1 MVGSE
6 RRRWGR
12 YACEEQAAMP
22 LLRIATSPA
31 ADDAIN
37 TFAKDISLG
46 GCSFE
51 LDRATNLSHPM
62 PLIKVFLPGGLGTL
76 ELEGRIAWQRPG
88 EKGMCS
94 GVAFPGLS
102 ESEQQLLHDFFQRV
116 ASDLVPTDREQAI
129 VQLERG
135 VLRYRQGQFAQAKRE
150 FQHVIREFAGLID
163 VARVARRYH
172 DWCNEEQEG

>member
-1 MVGSE
+1 
-6 RRRWGR
+6 
-12 YACEEQAAMP
+12 MP

-37 TFAKDISLG
+37 AFAKDISLG

-51 LDRATNLSHPM
+51 LDRATNLPHPV

-88 EKGMCS
+88 EKGACL

-102 ESEQQLLHDFFQRV
+102 ESEQRLLHDFFQRA
-116 ASDLVPTDREQAI
+116 ASDLVPTVRQQAI
-129 VQLERG
+129 TQLEQG
-135 VLRYRQGQFAQAKRE
+135 VLRYHQRQFAQAKRE
-150 FQHVIREFAGLID
+150 FQKVMKDYAGVID
-163 VARVARRYH
+163 VVRVAHRYH
-172 DWCNEEQEG
+172 DWCNGGKREGITHG